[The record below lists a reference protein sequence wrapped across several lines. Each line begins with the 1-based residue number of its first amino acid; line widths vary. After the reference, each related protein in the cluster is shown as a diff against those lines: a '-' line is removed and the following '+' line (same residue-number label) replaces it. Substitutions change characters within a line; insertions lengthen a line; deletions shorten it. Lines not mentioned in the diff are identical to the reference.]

1 MQFHPDS
8 VEYARRCVLDVGWV
22 WTTNLFVLSALVE
35 HRGGQPFIYNKF
47 HLSWK
52 YGRLWIFKR
61 IAISFV
67 IIGLYLKRSVV
78 IHSWLT
84 FGRVNNWFGRYLY
97 FILWN
102 LMSMVFHQGWYF
114 VSFRSGC
121 YSWSV
126 IYYFKESISNFW
138 ISNHSDLRKVA
149 SKYIYQ
155 QNLCWGWVCNI
166 LRNNPRC

>member
-1 MQFHPDS
+1 MQDVVCWMSAGCGQQIYLFYLHLWS
-8 VEYARRCVLDVGWV
+8 TEAGNLLYIINFIWVENMDAC
-22 WTTNLFVLSALVE
+22 
-35 HRGGQPFIYNKF
+35 K
-47 HLSWK
+47 
-52 YGRLWIFKR
+52 
-61 IAISFV
+61 
-67 IIGLYLKRSVV
+67 YLKEFLLVLLSSAYISSDLLNDKR
-78 IHSWLT
+78 LT